1 MDIKIYKGR
10 QEKEVYNI
18 DLDGW
23 KALGWST
30 EPVTPAVIPAP
41 KKPSVIPSPKKP
53 EVIPAPMPK
62 PEPIQAPI
70 ETPARRRGRPSRK

>member
-10 QEKEVYNI
+10 QEKEIYNI

-23 KALGWST
+23 MALGWST
-30 EPVTPAVIPAP
+30 EPVTPAVIHA
-41 KKPSVIPSPKKP
+41 PKKP

-62 PEPIQAPI
+62 PAMIETPI

>member
-10 QEKEVYNI
+10 QEKEIYSI

-30 EPVTPAVIPAP
+30 APTTPAVIPAP
-41 KKPSVIPSPKKP
+41 KKP
-53 EVIPAPMPK
+53 EDIPAQMPK
-62 PEPIQAPI
+62 PAMIEAPI